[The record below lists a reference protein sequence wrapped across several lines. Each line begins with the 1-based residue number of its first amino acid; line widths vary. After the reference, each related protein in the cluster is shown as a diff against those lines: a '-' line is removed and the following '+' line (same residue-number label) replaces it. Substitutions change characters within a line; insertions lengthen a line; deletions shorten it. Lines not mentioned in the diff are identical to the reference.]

1 MFYKVNDK
9 FKIWASTGSSD
20 DKYLLYETDMSKLKI
35 VGEKYFAKIQKEMI
49 QKKTIDNK

>member
-35 VGEKYFAKIQKEMI
+35 VGEKIFCKNSEGDDSKE
-49 QKKTIDNK
+49 DYR